1 MAKRPPRDPYTDS
14 LVTLEWST
22 FLLIC
27 ERLEEH
33 GGKYRACQDLGFN
46 YATVRDAIAAATAR
60 EDLEWQQRWDEA
72 GAIFAERVEQ
82 ELLRRGVEGVTK
94 KVWGRV
100 GKDEDGEIGE
110 EVHYS
115 DSLLLA
121 ANKAYNERYRDRA
134 PMLLGAGLEVPD
146 IFAQLS
152 PEARKKVRDIIV
164 ADLAAQAEM
173 SKSAEVL
180 EIAANPMGLL
190 EEATEKA
197 RAHEEGRKPKQA
209 RRPKPGPKPG
219 KGTS

>member
-1 MAKRPPRDPYTDS
+1 MANRKDQLQPGPAS
-14 LVTLEWST
+14 LVTLEWNT

-46 YATVRDAIAAATAR
+46 YATVRDAIASATSR

-72 GAIFAERVEQ
+72 AAIFAERVEQ
-82 ELLRRGVEGVTK
+82 ELFRRGVQGVVK

-100 GKDEDGEIGE
+100 DKDQDGEIGE
-110 EVHYS
+110 EVQYS

-134 PMLLGAGLEVPD
+134 PLLLGAGLEVPD

-152 PEARKKVRDIIV
+152 PDARKKVRDIIV

-173 SKSAEVL
+173 AKSAEVL

-190 EEATEKA
+190 EEANEKA
-197 RAHEEGRKPKQA
+197 RALEEGRKEK
-209 RRPKPGPKPG
+209 RVKRPKPGKE
-219 KGTS
+219 TS

>member
-1 MAKRPPRDPYTDS
+1 MANRKDQLQPGPAS
-14 LVTLEWST
+14 LVTLEWNT

-46 YATVRDAIAAATAR
+46 YATVRDAIASATAR

-72 GAIFAERVEQ
+72 AAIFAERVEQ
-82 ELLRRGVEGVTK
+82 ELLRRGVQGVTK

-100 GKDEDGEIGE
+100 DKDLDGEIGE

-134 PMLLGAGLEVPD
+134 PVLLGAGLEVPD

-152 PEARKKVRDIIV
+152 PDARKKVRDIIV
-164 ADLAAQAEM
+164 ADLAAQAELA
-173 SKSAEVL
+173 KSAEVL

-197 RAHEEGRKPKQA
+197 RALEEGRAAKKA
-209 RRPKPGPKPG
+209 KRPKPG
-219 KGTS
+219 SSRS

>member
-1 MAKRPPRDPYTDS
+1 MAKRNPPPGPAA
-14 LVTLEWST
+14 LVKLDWNT

-33 GGKYRACQDLGFN
+33 GGKYKACQDLGFN
-46 YATVRDAIAAATAR
+46 YATVRDAIAAATAN

-72 GAIFAERVEQ
+72 AAIFAERVEQ
-82 ELLRRGVEGVTK
+82 ELLRRGVQGVTK

-100 GKDEDGEIGE
+100 DKDLDGEIGE

-115 DSLLLA
+115 DTLLLA

-134 PMLLGAGLEVPD
+134 PILLGAGLEVPD

-152 PEARKKVRDIIV
+152 PDARKKVRDIIV
-164 ADLAAQAEM
+164 ADLAAQAELA
-173 SKSAEVL
+173 KSGEVL

-190 EEATEKA
+190 EEAKRKVEDI
-197 RAHEEGRKPKQA
+197 EEGKPPKKA
-209 RRPKPGPKPG
+209 RRPKPGPG
-219 KGTS
+219 RGSS